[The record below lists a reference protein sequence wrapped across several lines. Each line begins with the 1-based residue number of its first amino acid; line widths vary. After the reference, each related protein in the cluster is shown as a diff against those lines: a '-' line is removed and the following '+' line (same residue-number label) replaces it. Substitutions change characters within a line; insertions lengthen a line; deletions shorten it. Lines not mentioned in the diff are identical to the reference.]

1 MVGIGDAFPF
11 CMQHQV
17 ANLSGTLD
25 GTAPLDLGA
34 VVNGPNGKDNFE
46 GGLGGFQ
53 DGMRHCTAAP
63 APAPPLRRPPAA
75 GTSTTCARGRP
86 TSRRST

>member
-1 MVGIGDAFPF
+1 MVGIGRRFPL

-25 GTAPLDLGA
+25 GSPPVDVGA

-53 DGMRHCTAAP
+53 DGMAPLHRRVARGSTVSTAT
-63 APAPPLRRPPAA
+63 AA
-75 GTSTTCARGRP
+75 GTSTTSAPGRP
-86 TSRRST
+86 TSRPST